1 MVVLRP
7 RTDSVTMTIASP
19 GSLGLAGEDV
29 RGVLALARAA
39 TAGVRFEVRPEQI
52 ELHTGT
58 PHTRETRIA
67 CGVALLNVRL
77 ALQGHG
83 IRPLVTLLPGQ
94 SAAGAAAAVR
104 LGGYREPDP
113 DVRALLHALRT
124 DRRTW
129 TTFPELASWRG
140 LLSRA
145 AEVERAWLHVKAGA
159 ELVLCTFNQ
168 GAAAEIRAGQA
179 MQRVV
184 LTAGTVG
191 ISVVPVPH
199 TVSMPSLRAALR
211 PCLGSTL
218 RPQLVLRL
226 ASTTDF

>member
-1 MVVLRP
+1 
-7 RTDSVTMTIASP
+7 MTIAVP
-19 GSLGLAGEDV
+19 DSLGLAGEDV
-29 RGVLALARAA
+29 RGVLALAMAA
-39 TAGVRFEVRPEQI
+39 VSGVRFEVRPEQI
-52 ELHTGT
+52 ELHTSS
-58 PHTRETRIA
+58 PHSRETRLA

-83 IRPLVTLLPGQ
+83 IRPLVTLLPGP
-94 SAAGAAAAVR
+94 SAHDAAAAIR
-104 LGGYREPDP
+104 LGGYQEPSP
-113 DVRALLHALRT
+113 DVLALLHALRT
-124 DRRTW
+124 NRRTW

-145 AEVERAWLHVKAGA
+145 AEVERAWLHVRTGA

-191 ISVVPVPH
+191 ISVHPAPH
-199 TVSMPSLRAALR
+199 PMSLSALRADLR
-211 PCLGSTL
+211 PCLGNTL
-218 RPQLVLRL
+218 VPQMVLRL
-226 ASTTDF
+226 GEG

>member
-1 MVVLRP
+1 
-7 RTDSVTMTIASP
+7 MTIAVP
-19 GSLGLAGEDV
+19 DSLGLAGEDV
-29 RGVLALARAA
+29 RCVLTLARTSAP
-39 TAGVRFEVRPEQI
+39 GVRFEVRPEQI
-52 ELHTGT
+52 ELHTDA
-58 PHTRETRIA
+58 PHDRETRIA
-67 CGVALLNVRL
+67 CGVVLLNARL

-94 SAAGAAAAVR
+94 RAADAAAAIR
-104 LGGYREPDP
+104 LGGYQEPGP
-113 DVRALLHALRT
+113 DVLALLHALRT
-124 DRRTW
+124 NRRTW

-145 AEVERAWLHVKAGA
+145 AEVERAWLHVKSGT

-191 ISVVPVPH
+191 L
-199 TVSMPSLRAALR
+199 TVSPAHDPVSLSALRADLR
-211 PCLGSTL
+211 PCLGNTL
-218 RPQLVLRL
+218 VPQVVLRL
-226 ASTTDF
+226 GAG

>member
-1 MVVLRP
+1 MAARRRQP
-7 RTDSVTMTIASP
+7 ESVSMTIAVP
-19 GSLGLAGEDV
+19 DALGLASEDV
-29 RGVLALARAA
+29 RGVVALARASA
-39 TAGVRFEVRPEQI
+39 PGVRFEVRPEQI
-52 ELHTGT
+52 ELHTTT
-58 PHTRETRIA
+58 PHSRELRIA

-83 IRPLVTLLPGQ
+83 IRPLVTLLPGP
-94 SAAGAAAAVR
+94 SANDAAAAVR
-104 LGGYREPDP
+104 LGGYQEPNP
-113 DVRALLHALRT
+113 DVLALLHALRT
-124 DRRTW
+124 NRRTW

-145 AEVERAWLHVKAGA
+145 AEVERAWLHVKGGA

-191 ISVVPVPH
+191 IAVRPALDPISL
-199 TVSMPSLRAALR
+199 SALRADLR
-211 PCLGSTL
+211 PCLGNTL
-218 RPQLVLRL
+218 VPQMVLRL
-226 ASTTDF
+226 GAG

>member
-1 MVVLRP
+1 
-7 RTDSVTMTIASP
+7 MTIAVP
-19 GSLGLAGEDV
+19 DALGLAGEDV
-29 RGVLALARAA
+29 RGVLALARAS
-39 TAGVRFEVRPEQI
+39 TPDVRFEVRSEQI
-52 ELHTGT
+52 ELHTT
-58 PHTRETRIA
+58 SPHTRETRIA

-83 IRPLVTLLPGQ
+83 IRPLVTLLPGP
-94 SAAGAAAAVR
+94 SASDAAAAVR
-104 LGGYREPDP
+104 LGGYQEPSS
-113 DVRALLHALRT
+113 DVLALLHALRT
-124 DRRTW
+124 NRRRW
-129 TTFPELASWRG
+129 TAFPELALWRG

-145 AEVERAWLHVKAGA
+145 AEVERAWVHVKNGC

-191 ISVVPVPH
+191 IA
-199 TVSMPSLRAALR
+199 VSPPPEPISLSALRADLR

-218 RPQLVLRL
+218 VPQMVLRL
-226 ASTTDF
+226 GAE

>member
-1 MVVLRP
+1 
-7 RTDSVTMTIASP
+7 MTIAVP
-19 GSLGLAGEDV
+19 DSLGLAGEDV
-29 RGVLALARAA
+29 RGVLALAMAA
-39 TAGVRFEVRPEQI
+39 VSGVRFEVRPEQI
-52 ELHTGT
+52 ELHTAS
-58 PHTRETRIA
+58 PHSRETRLA

-83 IRPLVTLLPGQ
+83 IRPLVTLLPGP
-94 SAAGAAAAVR
+94 SANDAAAAIR
-104 LGGYREPDP
+104 LGGYQEPSP
-113 DVRALLHALRT
+113 DVLALLHALRT
-124 DRRTW
+124 NRRTW

-145 AEVERAWLHVKAGA
+145 AEVERAWLHVRNGA

-191 ISVVPVPH
+191 ITVFPAPHPV
-199 TVSMPSLRAALR
+199 SLSALRADLR
-211 PCLGSTL
+211 PCLGNTL
-218 RPQLVLRL
+218 VPQVVLRL
-226 ASTTDF
+226 GEG